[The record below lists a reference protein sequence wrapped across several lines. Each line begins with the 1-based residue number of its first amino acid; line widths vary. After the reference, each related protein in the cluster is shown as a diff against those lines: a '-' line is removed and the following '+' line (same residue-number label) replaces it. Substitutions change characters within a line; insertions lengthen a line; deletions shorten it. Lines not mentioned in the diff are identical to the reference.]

1 MDTLIQI
8 VSAVALIGGLFFF
21 VVGVIGILRL
31 PDVQSRL
38 HASGKVATLGFF
50 GVLVGGGLLHPEF
63 MPRLILL
70 GLFFLLSA
78 PAASHVIA
86 LADRSPRAEFP
97 PAEANGRTPEQDTPV

>member
-1 MDTLIQI
+1 MDTIIQI
-8 VSAVALIGGLFFF
+8 ASALVLVAGLFFF

-50 GVLVGGGLLHPEF
+50 GLLVGGGLLQPEF

-86 LADRSPRAEFP
+86 LADRSPNAELP
-97 PAEANGRTPEQDTPV
+97 RPEDGPANAKR